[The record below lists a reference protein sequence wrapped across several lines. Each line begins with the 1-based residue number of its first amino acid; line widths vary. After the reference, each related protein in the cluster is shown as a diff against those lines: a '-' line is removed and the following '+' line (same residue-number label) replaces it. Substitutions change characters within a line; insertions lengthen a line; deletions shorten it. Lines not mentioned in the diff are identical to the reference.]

1 MAQDEFMTSR
11 LGFAISE
18 DGTAFKSDEC
28 RDVWAKSG
36 AIIFQRENSRT
47 VATKIDGKYWMYFG
61 DTKLFITTS
70 DDLVT

>member
-28 RDVWAKSG
+28 RDV
-36 AIIFQRENSRT
+36 
-47 VATKIDGKYWMYFG
+47 
-61 DTKLFITTS
+61 
-70 DDLVT
+70 